1 MRYPEYLKK
10 NDLIMSPAPSAGVG
24 RKLESFDCSL
34 RVLHDEGYR
43 TEETASV
50 RLNDMRGGEAP
61 VRAAE
66 LEQCFLREDAAAV
79 FCAAG
84 GDFLSEILPYIHWN
98 VLRDH
103 PKWLIGASDPTSLLY
118 CYLTKYDTAVIYGM
132 NAGSFDTGEIYPYV
146 RDSLNI
152 LKGKRIVQRSCGRY
166 ASVPFADELVFD
178 KETEWK
184 CSQKKLDVR
193 GRAIGGCLDVLKD
206 LIGTKYENTKG
217 FVRKYKNDGIL
228 WFLDVYSMPAEHV
241 YRTLLQMR
249 YAGWLEHASAIVLG
263 RVLFESSETGMT
275 YEEALRR
282 ACPDIPCVYNADIGH
297 TDPYMTLILGA
308 PARIRFGNGKGTLCF
323 ETKETEG

>member
-1 MRYPEYLKK
+1 MRYPEFLKK
-10 NDLIMSPAPSAGVG
+10 NDLIMIPAPSAGVG
-24 RKLESFDCSL
+24 RKLESFDRSL
-34 RVLHDEGYR
+34 DVLHREGYR

-61 VRAAE
+61 VRARE
-66 LEQCFLREDAAAV
+66 LEECFLREDAAAV

-84 GDFLSEILPYIHWN
+84 GDFLSEILPYVHWN

-103 PKWLIGASDPTSLLY
+103 PRWLMGASDPTSLLY
-118 CYLTKYDTAVIYGM
+118 CYLTRYDTAVIYGM
-132 NAGSFDTGEIYPYV
+132 NAGSFDTGEMYPFV
-146 RDSLNI
+146 RKSLDL
-152 LKGKRIVQRSCGRY
+152 LKGKQIIQHSYDRY

-178 KETEWK
+178 KKTEWK
-184 CSQKKLDVR
+184 SPVKNLDIT

-217 FVRKYKNDGIL
+217 FIRKYRNDGMI

-275 YEEALRR
+275 YEEALQR
-282 ACPDIPCVYNADIGH
+282 ACPDIPYIYNADVGH
-297 TDPYMTLILGA
+297 TDPCMTLILGA
-308 PARIRFGNGKGTLCF
+308 RVRVRCRSGKGSLRF
-323 ETKETEG
+323 ETEEKE